1 MRVDPD
7 LTIYEYVG
15 VEFVMEQKFTF
26 RTYRYG
32 EVCYG
37 RGYSY
42 EDWPHLQ
49 PTADQCAPVSRLVST
64 AWTVSIPVTLTSS
77 MHDPSR

>member
-15 VEFVMEQKFTF
+15 VEFVMEQRFTF
-26 RTYRYG
+26 STYWYG
-32 EVCYG
+32 EVCYSG
-37 RGYSY
+37 GYSHY
-42 EDWPHLQ
+42 PWPHLQ
-49 PTADQCAPVSRLVST
+49 PTAEQCAPVSRLVST

-77 MHDPSR
+77 MHDPTR